1 MIRARVFLIL
11 MAAGAV
17 VAAHAGR
24 ITLARGGQPVATLV
38 IPANANDKEKLAAAD
53 LQHYVKAI
61 CGVELPLQT
70 DGKAVAGTGL
80 YIGKCEPTQDSDL
93 PGKDLNPETYA
104 LHVRAGG
111 VFFSGRYPTPTV
123 FAVASFLEDNLGV
136 RWFAPGEEWEYV
148 PTGKPGELTVDVKSV
163 VSVPGTSPRV
173 WSGHAWNDDWK
184 AWDLRNKAVL
194 SEVVPRRQFQ
204 NFVHRVF
211 PPEKY
216 GATHPE
222 YYPLIGGKR
231 WIPPNGSE
239 RYWRPCESNP
249 EVQRLVVEYARN
261 WFDTHP
267 DVDSFS
273 VGMDDI
279 SHMCGCDTC
288 RAWDPRP
295 DSYAKREFSDR
306 HYKFVNAIAREIA
319 KTHPDRYV
327 GTLIYNIARNLPET
341 VDRLEPNVFGFITE
355 TSVLWWEPGRKQAD
369 HDLTREWAKRCR
381 HLSRYDYF
389 GMGGC
394 TPRVYPHAMAEQLKF
409 DKSLGMEGMYVE
421 VYTFLPNTAPMIWA
435 FAKLQWDSKPDV
447 DKLLNEFYAKM
458 FGPAAGT
465 MKQYFDLL
473 ERSWNTP
480 REGRRGWVHRNLR
493 NQALA
498 MSAADV
504 DEGFR
509 LLRQAAREVQTDREK
524 ARIECLRAALQYGS
538 YPIKA
543 YAMSQE
549 LVKLPIADE
558 ASAMKALAMVGDMG
572 RLARQRER
580 FWAEA
585 PERPDLLGQT
595 LRGLGGMGYLATAQM
610 PQLEQGAAVAA
621 MRALAWVQT
630 HAPDQTEAVL
640 KQIAE
645 ATPQAGFGSA
655 ISAWIQVSR
664 DQPPSV
670 LKNGGF
676 EAAATN
682 QQQPEKDWETKGA
695 PEGWSTW
702 SSGGRGTLKLLRGK
716 GRGASLAASLTD
728 VTSGT
733 YLQTVPVQPGER
745 YLVMSWAKSDPEGS
759 DGGATLTVRFRQPS
773 GAWHDREDLE
783 PSTRIVTGLNDW
795 QPLLLLVTIPE
806 GAGSMV
812 IMPGA
817 SRQGEG
823 ATALHDDVAV
833 YKLQ

>member
-1 MIRARVFLIL
+1 MQRIIWALALLAIIVP
-11 MAAGAV
+11 
-17 VAAHAGR
+17 AHAAKVV
-24 ITLARGGQPVATLV
+24 LAVGGQPAATIV
-38 IPANANDKEKLAAAD
+38 IPANANDKERLAAAD

-61 CGVELPLQT
+61 CGVELPLKT

-80 YIGKCEPTQDSDL
+80 YIGKCEPTQDSDF

-104 LHVRAGG
+104 IHVRAGG
-111 VFFSGRYPTPTV
+111 VFFTGRYPTPTY

-148 PTGKPGELTVDVKSV
+148 PTGKPGELTVDVRDV

-184 AWDLRNKAVL
+184 TWDLRNKAVL

-231 WIPPNGSE
+231 WIPPPGADSH
-239 RYWRPCESNP
+239 WRPCESNP

-279 SHMCGCDTC
+279 SHLCACDNC

-295 DSYAKREFSDR
+295 DSYEKREFSDR

-355 TSVLWWEPGRKQAD
+355 TSALWWEPGRKQAD

-409 DKSLGMEGMYVE
+409 DKSLGLEGMYVE

-447 DKLLNEFYAKM
+447 DKLLNEFYARM

-480 REGRRGWVHRNLR
+480 REGRRGWVHRNLH

-498 MSAADV
+498 MSAEDV

-509 LLRQAAREVQTDREK
+509 LLRQAAREAQTDREK
-524 ARIECLRAALQYGS
+524 ERIECLRAALQYGS

-543 YAMSQE
+543 YAMSQR
-549 LVKLPIADE
+549 LVQMGIDDE
-558 ASAMKALAMVGDMG
+558 ASVTRALAGVKEMG
-572 RLARQRER
+572 QLARERER

-621 MRALAWVQT
+621 MCALAWVQT

-640 KQIAE
+640 EQIAA
-645 ATPQAGFGSA
+645 ATPQAGFGAA

-716 GRGASLAASLTD
+716 GRGDSLAASLTG

-733 YLQTVPVQPGER
+733 YLQTVPAQPGER
-745 YLVMSWAKSDPEGS
+745 YLVMSWAKSDPEGG

-773 GAWHDREDLE
+773 GAWHDRQDLE